1 MPATHC
7 ASLRALASPFHI
19 KIKTDRSK
27 QGDYITSPCRTS
39 EVMEGLM
46 VVLGIAAT
54 QRGCILLADLNLPV
68 DGMERAGMGATIGAG
83 AGA

>member
-1 MPATHC
+1 
-7 ASLRALASPFHI
+7 
-19 KIKTDRSK
+19 
-27 QGDYITSPCRTS
+27 
-39 EVMEGLM
+39 M

-83 AGA
+83 VGA